1 VTAQKRPENVNSVPI
16 MMTVLT
22 NQELIQ
28 SGIDSTQQLEWATP
42 GLIFGNT
49 NGFAEPY
56 IRGIGTV
63 LISPGQDSPIGF
75 YLDGV
80 YLPFTPGLL
89 QQFGDVARIEV
100 LKGPQGTLYGR
111 NTTGGAVNIITR
123 DPEQT
128 FSANATVSAGNL
140 GYAKATTYVT
150 GGLTN
155 DLSANFS
162 GVYTIHNG
170 FFDVLNDAARLDN
183 LNQFGLRG
191 KIKYEINDSWN
202 VLFGGSNV
210 PLPPGVGPAFR
221 ARDTYTDVD
230 PPPHRT
236 ASDFG
241 SNLTVHGHMSWADF
255 TAISGFRDDY
265 QVSSSDGDDTSLP
278 TLAYQAFE
286 GGQQFTQEVQW
297 ASPGIS
303 PLQWIGG
310 LYLLKANA
318 FYGPVN
324 VWSGIPISQPRNAAS
339 LEGRTRITSYA
350 GYGQAS

>member
-1 VTAQKRPENVNSVPI
+1 MYASVAQTVDSATGLQEVVVTAQKRPENVNSVPI

-28 SGIDSTQQLEWATP
+28 SGIDSTQKLEWATP
-42 GLIFGNT
+42 GLVFGNT

-56 IRGIGTV
+56 IRGIGTD
-63 LISPGQDSPIGF
+63 LISPGQDSPVGF

-80 YLPFTPGLL
+80 YPPFTPGLL

-100 LKGPQGTLYGR
+100 LQGPQGTLYGR
-111 NTTGGAVNIITR
+111 NTTAGAVNIITR

-155 DLSANFS
+155 DLTANFS

-170 FFDVLNDAARLDN
+170 FFDVLNDAERLDS

-202 VLFGGSNV
+202 VLFGGDYVHKNDSSDTVYTAIFGCNV

-221 ARDTYTDVD
+221 ARDT
-230 PPPHRT
+230 
-236 ASDFG
+236 
-241 SNLTVHGHMSWADF
+241 
-255 TAISGFRDDY
+255 
-265 QVSSSDGDDTSLP
+265 
-278 TLAYQAFE
+278 
-286 GGQQFTQEVQW
+286 
-297 ASPGIS
+297 
-303 PLQWIGG
+303 
-310 LYLLKANA
+310 
-318 FYGPVN
+318 
-324 VWSGIPISQPRNAAS
+324 
-339 LEGRTRITSYA
+339 
-350 GYGQAS
+350 